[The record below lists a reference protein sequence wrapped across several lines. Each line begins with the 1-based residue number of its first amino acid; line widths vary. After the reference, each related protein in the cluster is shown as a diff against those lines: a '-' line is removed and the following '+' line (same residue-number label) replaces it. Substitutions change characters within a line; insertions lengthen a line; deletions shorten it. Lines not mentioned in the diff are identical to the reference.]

1 MQEIRRVGILG
12 AGAIGAYFASR
23 FYETEGFTTA
33 LVARGN
39 HYEKLSRNGL
49 TVNGKHY
56 QIPVV
61 NPEAAAEPLDLLIVA
76 LKHQH
81 MEAAIPGLDRLI
93 GTETTILSMMN
104 GIQSEAYI
112 GGLYGMDKV
121 LYALSLGIDALRV
134 GNEINYTVPGTHYFG
149 EAENKVI
156 SPRVRRVQEAFDKAG
171 IAFKTPEDM
180 LWWLWWKLMVNVGAN
195 QVSAVTGSPYQVLQ
209 TSQNAQALMEA
220 LMREVVT
227 VAQAEKIKLTEKDIT
242 AWYPVLNRLSPRG
255 KTSMLQDI
263 EARQKTEVELF
274 AGEIMA
280 LGKKH
285 NIPTPVNQTVFQII
299 RVLEQGFGLA

>member
-1 MQEIRRVGILG
+1 MQDIHNVGILG

-23 FYETEGFTTA
+23 FFESPAFSTV

-49 TVNGKHY
+49 IVNGKHY

-61 NPEAAAEPLDLLIVA
+61 NPGSADESLDLLIIA

-81 MEAAIPGLDRLI
+81 MEAAIPGLNKLI
-93 GTETTILSMMN
+93 GPETTILSMMN
-104 GIQSEAYI
+104 GIQSEVYI
-112 GGLYGMDKV
+112 GSLYGMDRV

-149 EAENKVI
+149 EASNITI
-156 SPRVRRVQEAFDKAG
+156 SPSVRRVQVAFDKAG
-171 IAFKTPEDM
+171 IAYKTPEDM
-180 LWWLWWKLMVNVGAN
+180 IWWLWWKLMVNVGAN

-209 TSQNAQALMEA
+209 TNRNAQDLMEA

-227 VAQAEKIKLTEKDIT
+227 VAQAEGVKLTEKDLVD
-242 AWYPVLNRLSPRG
+242 WYPILNRLSPQG

-274 AGEIMA
+274 AGEVIA

-285 NIPTPVNQTVFQII
+285 NIPTPVNQTIFQII
-299 RVLEQGFGLA
+299 RVLEQGFGLP